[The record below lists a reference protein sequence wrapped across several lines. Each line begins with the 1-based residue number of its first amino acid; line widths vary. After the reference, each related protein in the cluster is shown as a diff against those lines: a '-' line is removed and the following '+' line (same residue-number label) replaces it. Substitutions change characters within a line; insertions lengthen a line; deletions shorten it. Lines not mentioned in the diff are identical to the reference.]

1 MRSDLE
7 LVKFR
12 LDGSTYNNGIW
23 PRCQEVVLKQTN
35 AQHGWKGVLRVTPFF
50 TFSPSVMVRHSVS
63 VPRIRGQVLVSLVP
77 YRTFRAGGCLIA
89 PLVHESR

>member
-7 LVKFR
+7 LVKFC

-23 PRCQEVVLKQTN
+23 SRCQEVVLKQTN
-35 AQHGWKGVLRVTPFF
+35 AQHGRKAVIRVTPFF
-50 TFSPSVMVRHSVS
+50 TFSPSVMVRHGISVR
-63 VPRIRGQVLVSLVP
+63 RIRGQVLVSLVS
-77 YRTFRAGGCLIA
+77 YRAFRAGGCLIA